1 MGGAA
6 LLTGGGVCLAGRVGG
21 GGDVLIVRGTG
32 SDGTGG
38 SACSMLGLVS
48 LDVAALLPAS
58 CLKYVSR

>member
-21 GGDVLIVRGTG
+21 GGDVLIGRGAG

-38 SACSMLGLVS
+38 AF
-48 LDVAALLPAS
+48 
-58 CLKYVSR
+58 R